1 MLTRVSC
8 RWQRCNGSCS
18 SNEAVSIGLLVTE
31 LAINA
36 LKHALVDGRSGGMIA
51 VGYEAA
57 PTGWRLEVTDDGVG
71 LPDKVS
77 PGLGTSIVEALARQ
91 VDAVVT
97 VSGTTQCTTVS
108 ITHGTMGAR
117 MPAAA

>member
-1 MLTRVSC
+1 MSG

-18 SNEAVSIGLLVTE
+18 STEAVSVGLIVTE

-36 LKHALVDGRSGGMIA
+36 RKHAFVDGRSGGMIA
-51 VGYEAA
+51 GGYEAA
-57 PTGWRLEVTDDGVG
+57 PSGWRLEVSDDGVG

-91 VDAVVT
+91 LDAVVT
-97 VSGTTQCTTVS
+97 VSGTTQGTTVS
-108 ITHGTMGAR
+108 ITHGADGRTDACSR
-117 MPAAA
+117 VTS